1 MQSGSDDIRCHFF
14 CRVPE
19 LAAFVGPLRARAV
32 PTARNQHEHRM
43 ARPLRSRSRQ
53 ALVPS
58 LSCCLRVV
66 SESLTVPQAT
76 LTIGSPYD
84 SHRITI

>member
-53 ALVPS
+53 AFVPS
-58 LSCCLRVV
+58 LSCCLRV
-66 SESLTVPQAT
+66 AIGT
-76 LTIGSPYD
+76 LPDPY
-84 SHRITI
+84 HRITI